1 MGSRLRRLSGT
12 ALAALAVA
20 LVLVLAPFPAG
31 MARAAAEEG
40 APGGRVIPVA
50 PVDPGSREGRVMLP
64 IADWLEQRL
73 GAGSDGL
80 RLSLSEPMWAE
91 EREGTVT
98 VHLPGA
104 RLEEPS
110 AGRDRLDLGDLAIA
124 VTPRG
129 GAAYDFESALPPAIG
144 RRAERLAIGESA
156 VSGTWRSDL
165 EIATRLEV
173 TATRLR
179 AFERT
184 SAGGATIATLAAI
197 ALADELFERA
207 DGLWDG
213 RYSLSFSG
221 LESEDLSLGAVEVA
235 GSFEGLEREAVLR
248 MRRDFGIGMLG
259 EVELAPD
266 ALDFAFAPLFEGRWG
281 RSDATVTIR
290 DLTMTISRVD
300 MGGEDRVAL
309 GELVWQVAFDD
320 RAALPELAT
329 RLTVTD
335 LLLGWE
341 GVAGLPSAFMPQGA
355 TVDMALERLPLRRLA
370 EAFSALEERGD
381 APEGRRYS
389 LPDDVLAHLDAADT
403 ALDLRE
409 IHVRAPSY
417 EFWADGSLRVEP
429 ASPFGLVGRVNARI
443 AGLSELLALAARE
456 GDEAAVAFLVVL
468 QGLGRPV
475 LDEGAGAAV
484 HAYEFDLRRD
494 GAVTV
499 NGIPLDVLFRGD
511 LSP

>member
-1 MGSRLRRLSGT
+1 MTPRVRKLAGV
-12 ALAALAVA
+12 ALAAA
-20 LVLVLAPFPAG
+20 LVLVLALLPAG
-31 MARAAAEEG
+31 TAHAEAAEG

-50 PVDPGSREGRVMLP
+50 PVDPHSREGRVMLP
-64 IADWLEQRL
+64 IADWLERRL

-91 EREGTVT
+91 ERDGTVT

-104 RLEEPS
+104 RLAAPS
-110 AGRDRLDLGDLAIA
+110 GGRDHLDLGDLAIA

-129 GAAYDFESALPPAIG
+129 GAVYDFESALPPAFD
-144 RRAERLAIGESA
+144 RRAERFTVGESA
-156 VSGTWRSDL
+156 ISGTWRSDL
-165 EIATRLEV
+165 EIATRLDV
-173 TATRLR
+173 SAARLR

-184 SAGGATIATLAAI
+184 SAGGAAVASLAAA
-197 ALADELFERA
+197 ALADELVERA

-213 RYSLSFSG
+213 RYALSLSG

-235 GSFEGLEREAVLR
+235 GSFEGLDREAILQ

-281 RSDATVTIR
+281 RSETTVTIR
-290 DLTMTISRVD
+290 DLAMTISRVEP
-300 MGGEDRVAL
+300 GGGHGVAL
-309 GELVWQVAFDD
+309 GALVWHVEFDD
-320 RAALPELAT
+320 REALAGLAT
-329 RLTVTD
+329 RITVAD

-341 GVAGLPSAFMPQGA
+341 EVAGLPSAFMPQGA
-355 TVDMALERLPLRRLA
+355 TVDIALERLPLRRLA
-370 EAFSALEERGD
+370 EAFAALEERGA
-381 APEGRRYS
+381 APESRRYS

-409 IHVRAPSY
+409 IHARAPSY

-429 ASPFGLVGRVNARI
+429 ASLFGLVGRVNARI
-443 AGLSELLALAARE
+443 AGLSELLALAVRE

-475 LDEGAGAAV
+475 LDEGTGAAV
-484 HAYEFDLRRD
+484 HAYELDLRRD
-494 GAVTV
+494 GAVTI
-499 NGIPLDVLFRGD
+499 NGIPFDVLFRGD